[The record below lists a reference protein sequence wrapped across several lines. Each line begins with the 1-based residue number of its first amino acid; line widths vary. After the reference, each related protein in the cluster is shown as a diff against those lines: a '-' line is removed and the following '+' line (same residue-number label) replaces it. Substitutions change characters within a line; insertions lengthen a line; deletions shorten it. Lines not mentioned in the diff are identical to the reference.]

1 MQFGL
6 IILLIQVVLIVH
18 AAKTGRFWPWGYVIL
33 FLLGFGAL
41 AYVLVELV
49 PEWFGSVQG
58 QHARKRVVSTLDP
71 GKRYRLLTDQLE
83 VTDTIA
89 NRSALAE
96 ECLALGKFDEALRH
110 YEHILSLP
118 LGDAAYALGKA
129 RAQFGLGHPQDTVA
143 TLDDLRARSPDY
155 QRLTDTCFTPARS
168 KTAAAL
174 RTRWPNIRRTPPIMP
189 APKRACPT
197 DSCSTKP
204 VGGQR
209 RRRSS
214 PRSWPSSS
222 APPNMSGGRRPSGL
236 CSPKR
241 RCGAEGLWIGGS
253 WRDFPRSIWERGV
266 KSSALPVKSNEPAI
280 TPELIAEHGLK
291 PDEYAR
297 LEKLIGRKPSFTELG
312 IFSAMWNE
320 HCSYKSSKIHLRTLP
335 TKAQWVIQGPGE
347 NAGVIDIGDG
357 LAVVFK
363 MESHNHPS
371 YIEPY
376 QGAATGV
383 GGILRD
389 VFTMGA
395 RPIACLNAL
404 SFGDPK
410 HPKTRALV
418 GGVVAGIGGYG
429 NSFGVPTVGGE
440 VRFHRR
446 YDGNCLVNAMAVG
459 LADAD
464 KIFYSAASGVG
475 MPIVYLGSK
484 TGRDGIHGASM
495 ASAEFG
501 ADAEEKRPTV
511 QVGDPFSEKL
521 LLEACL
527 EIMAKGCV
535 IAIQDMGAAGLT
547 CSAVEMGAKGDLG
560 VTLNLDKVP
569 CREIGMSAYEMML
582 SESQERMLMVLKPE
596 KEQEAEAIFR
606 KWGLDFAV
614 VGETTPTKRF
624 IVRHGGAVMADLPIK
639 ELGDEAPV
647 YDRPFAETEK
657 RKIVQAADVVPPMP
671 TATALEKLIG
681 APDLCSRRWV
691 WEQYDHVIIGN
702 TVQRPGGDA
711 AVVRIN
717 DGPKALALTSDVTP
731 RYCEADPF
739 EGGMQ
744 AVAEAW
750 RNLSAVGAKP
760 LALTDNLNFG
770 NPERPEIM
778 GQLVGCIRGIGEA
791 ARALDFPIVSGN
803 VSLYNETN
811 GRAIL
816 PTPTIGGV
824 GVLDD
829 FTASMTLRFK
839 AEGEAILLIGET
851 RGWLGQS
858 VYLREVCGREEG
870 APPPVDL
877 AAEKRH
883 GEFVRNL
890 IRDGL
895 VTAAHDVSDGGLL
908 VALAEMAIASGIGA
922 VLEGSSALA
931 AHAFWFGED
940 QGRYVVTGKN
950 ADLIAERAKVTGVR
964 LTRLGATGGKAL
976 AISGERP
983 IAVAQLKKSFEGW
996 LPAYMAG
1003 QAA

>member
-1 MQFGL
+1 MG
-6 IILLIQVVLIVH
+6 
-18 AAKTGRFWPWGYVIL
+18 
-33 FLLGFGAL
+33 
-41 AYVLVELV
+41 
-49 PEWFGSVQG
+49 
-58 QHARKRVVSTLDP
+58 
-71 GKRYRLLTDQLE
+71 
-83 VTDTIA
+83 
-89 NRSALAE
+89 
-96 ECLALGKFDEALRH
+96 
-110 YEHILSLP
+110 
-118 LGDAAYALGKA
+118 
-129 RAQFGLGHPQDTVA
+129 
-143 TLDDLRARSPDY
+143 
-155 QRLTDTCFTPARS
+155 
-168 KTAAAL
+168 
-174 RTRWPNIRRTPPIMP
+174 
-189 APKRACPT
+189 
-197 DSCSTKP
+197 
-204 VGGQR
+204 
-209 RRRSS
+209 
-214 PRSWPSSS
+214 
-222 APPNMSGGRRPSGL
+222 
-236 CSPKR
+236 
-241 RCGAEGLWIGGS
+241 EGC
-253 WRDFPRSIWERGV
+253 E
-266 KSSALPVKSNEPAI
+266 SSALPVKSNEPAI

-297 LEKLIGRKPSFTELG
+297 IEKLIGRKPSFTELG

-335 TKAQWVIQGPGE
+335 TKAPWVIQGPGE
-347 NAGVIDIGDG
+347 NAGVIGIGDG

-418 GGVVAGIGGYG
+418 SGVVAGIGGYG

-560 VTLNLDKVP
+560 VALDLDKVP
-569 CREIGMSAYEMML
+569 CREAGMSAYEMML

-596 KEQEAEAIFR
+596 KEKEAEAVFR

-624 IVRHGGAVMADLPIK
+624 LVRHGGAVMADLPIK
-639 ELGDEAPV
+639 ELGDEAPI
-647 YDRPFAETEK
+647 YDRKFEPSPKLPPIDAETIK
-657 RKIVQAADVVPPMP
+657 PPLGIGE
-671 TATALEKLIG
+671 ALLKLVG
-681 APDLCSRRWV
+681 SPDLCSRRWV
-691 WEQYDHVIIGN
+691 WEQYDHVILGN

-717 DGPKALALTSDVTP
+717 EGPKALALTSDVTP

-739 EGGMQ
+739 EGGKQ

-778 GQLVGCIRGIGEA
+778 GQFVGCVRGIAEA
-791 ARALDFPIVSGN
+791 CRALDFPVVSGN
-803 VSLYNETN
+803 VSLYNETE

-829 FTASMTLRFK
+829 FTKSASLAFK
-839 AEGEAILLIGET
+839 AGGEAILLIGET
-851 RGWLGQS
+851 QGWLGQS
-858 VYLREVCGREEG
+858 VYLREICGREEG

-877 AAEKRH
+877 AAEKRNGDVVRGMIH
-883 GEFVRNL
+883 G
-890 IRDGL
+890 G
-895 VTAAHDVSDGGLL
+895 TATAVHDLSDGGLL
-908 VALAEMAIASGIGA
+908 IALAEMVIASGIGA
-922 VLEGSSALA
+922 QLHA
-931 AHAFWFGED
+931 APASIVPHAYWFGED
-940 QGRYVVTGKN
+940 QARYLVTVP
-950 ADLIAERAKVTGVR
+950 D
-964 LTRLGATGGKAL
+964 
-976 AISGERP
+976 
-983 IAVAQLKKSFEGW
+983 
-996 LPAYMAG
+996 
-1003 QAA
+1003 

>member
-1 MQFGL
+1 
-6 IILLIQVVLIVH
+6 
-18 AAKTGRFWPWGYVIL
+18 VI
-33 FLLGFGAL
+33 A
-41 AYVLVELV
+41 
-49 PEWFGSVQG
+49 
-58 QHARKRVVSTLDP
+58 
-71 GKRYRLLTDQLE
+71 
-83 VTDTIA
+83 
-89 NRSALAE
+89 
-96 ECLALGKFDEALRH
+96 
-110 YEHILSLP
+110 
-118 LGDAAYALGKA
+118 
-129 RAQFGLGHPQDTVA
+129 
-143 TLDDLRARSPDY
+143 
-155 QRLTDTCFTPARS
+155 
-168 KTAAAL
+168 
-174 RTRWPNIRRTPPIMP
+174 
-189 APKRACPT
+189 
-197 DSCSTKP
+197 
-204 VGGQR
+204 
-209 RRRSS
+209 
-214 PRSWPSSS
+214 
-222 APPNMSGGRRPSGL
+222 
-236 CSPKR
+236 
-241 RCGAEGLWIGGS
+241 
-253 WRDFPRSIWERGV
+253 
-266 KSSALPVKSNEPAI
+266 NEPAI
-280 TPELIAEHGLK
+280 TPELIAEHGLT
-291 PDEYAR
+291 PDEYER
-297 LEKLIGRKPSFTELG
+297 IVKLIGREPSFTELG

-335 TKAQWVIQGPGE
+335 TKAPWVIQGPGE

-357 LAVVFK
+357 QAIVFK

-410 HPKTRALV
+410 NPKTRSLV
-418 GGVVAGIGGYG
+418 AGVVAGIGGYG

-440 VRFHRR
+440 VRFDPR
-446 YDGNCLVNAMAVG
+446 YDGNILVNAMAVG

-484 TGRDGIHGASM
+484 TGRDGIHGATM

-527 EIMAKGCV
+527 EIMRNGCV

-560 VTLNLDKVP
+560 VTLDLDHVP
-569 CREIGMSAYEMML
+569 CRETGMSAYEMML

-596 KEQEAEAIFR
+596 KEKQAEAIFR

-614 VGETTPTKRF
+614 VGQTTPTKRF

-639 ELGDEAPV
+639 ELGDEAPL
-647 YDRPFAETEK
+647 YNRHFIENKRRPV
-657 RKIVQAADVVPPMP
+657 IDAAAVKPPM
-671 TATALEKLIG
+671 ANADALEKLIG
-681 APDLCSRRWV
+681 SPDLCSKRWV
-691 WEQYDHVIIGN
+691 WEQYDHVILGN

-731 RYCEADPF
+731 RYCEADSF
-739 EGGMQ
+739 VGGEQ

-750 RNLSAVGAKP
+750 RNLTAVGARP

-778 GQLVGCIRGIGEA
+778 GQFVGCVRGIGA
-791 ARALDFPIVSGN
+791 ACRALDFPVVSGN

-824 GVLDD
+824 GLIDD
-829 FTASMTLRFK
+829 FTKSMTIAFK
-839 AEGEAILLIGET
+839 AEGEAILAIGAT
-851 RGWLGQS
+851 GGWLGRS
-858 VYLREVCGREEG
+858 LYLRDICGRDDG

-877 AAEKRH
+877 AAERRH
-883 GEFVRNL
+883 GDFVRGL
-890 IRDGL
+890 IRAGL
-895 VTAAHDVSDGGLL
+895 VTAVHDVSDGGLL
-908 VALAEMAIASGIGA
+908 IALAEMTMPSGIGA
-922 VLEGSSALA
+922 VLEAPSNIP

-940 QGRYVVTGKN
+940 QARYVVTTKD
-950 ADLIAERAKVTGVR
+950 AQRVMQRAEAASVP
-964 LTRLGATGGKAL
+964 LLRLGATGGAVL
-976 AISGERP
+976 AVDGERP
-983 IAVAQLKKSFEGW
+983 LRVDEIKRRFEAW

-1003 QAA
+1003 SSA

>member
-1 MQFGL
+1 MF
-6 IILLIQVVLIVH
+6 
-18 AAKTGRFWPWGYVIL
+18 
-33 FLLGFGAL
+33 
-41 AYVLVELV
+41 
-49 PEWFGSVQG
+49 SN
-58 QHARKRVVSTLDP
+58 D
-71 GKRYRLLTDQLE
+71 
-83 VTDTIA
+83 
-89 NRSALAE
+89 
-96 ECLALGKFDEALRH
+96 
-110 YEHILSLP
+110 
-118 LGDAAYALGKA
+118 
-129 RAQFGLGHPQDTVA
+129 
-143 TLDDLRARSPDY
+143 
-155 QRLTDTCFTPARS
+155 
-168 KTAAAL
+168 
-174 RTRWPNIRRTPPIMP
+174 PPI
-189 APKRACPT
+189 
-197 DSCSTKP
+197 
-204 VGGQR
+204 
-209 RRRSS
+209 
-214 PRSWPSSS
+214 
-222 APPNMSGGRRPSGL
+222 
-236 CSPKR
+236 
-241 RCGAEGLWIGGS
+241 
-253 WRDFPRSIWERGV
+253 
-266 KSSALPVKSNEPAI
+266 
-280 TPELIAEHGLK
+280 TPQLIAEHGLT
-291 PDEYAR
+291 PDEYVR
-297 LEKLIGRKPSFTELG
+297 IVKLIGREPSFTELG

-335 TKAQWVIQGPGE
+335 TKAPWVIQGPGE

-404 SFGDPK
+404 SFGDPG
-410 HPKTRALV
+410 HPKTRHVVA
-418 GGVVAGIGGYG
+418 GVVAGVGGYG

-459 LADAD
+459 IAEKD

-527 EIMAKGCV
+527 EIMAEGCV

-560 VTLNLDKVP
+560 VTLDLDKVP
-569 CREIGMSAYEMML
+569 CRETGMSAYEMML

-596 KEQEAEAIFR
+596 KEKLAESIFR

-614 VGETTPTKRF
+614 IGETTPSKRF
-624 IVRHGGAVMADLPIK
+624 LIRHGSTVMADLPIK

-647 YDRPFAETEK
+647 YERPFAQSVK
-657 RKIVQAADVVPPMP
+657 LPVIDAVSVKPPMSM
-671 TATALEKLIG
+671 ADALEKLIG
-681 APDLCSRRWV
+681 SPDLCAKRWV
-691 WEQYDHVIIGN
+691 FEQYDHVILGN

-717 DGPKALALTSDVTP
+717 DGPKALALTADVTP

-739 EGGMQ
+739 EGGKQ
-744 AVAEAW
+744 AVAEAY
-750 RNLSAVGAKP
+750 RNLSAVGSQP
-760 LALTDNLNFG
+760 LALSDNLNFG
-770 NPERPEIM
+770 NPERREIM
-778 GQLVGCIRGIGEA
+778 GQLVGCIQGIGAA

-829 FTASMTLRFK
+829 FTKSMTLAFK
-839 AEGEAILLIGET
+839 AEGESILLVGATE
-851 RGWLGQS
+851 GWLGQS
-858 VYLREVCGREEG
+858 LYLREVCGREEG

-877 AAEKRH
+877 AAERRNA
-883 GEFVRNL
+883 EFIRML

-895 VTAAHDVSDGGLL
+895 ATAVHDISDGGIL
-908 VALAEMAIASGIGA
+908 VALAEMTMASRIGA
-922 VLEGSSALA
+922 VLESPAAIA

-940 QGRYVVTGKN
+940 QARFVVTAKN
-950 ADLIAERAKVTGVR
+950 AEAILDRAGTAGVAVA
-964 LTRLGATGGKAL
+964 RLGATGGSVL
-976 AISGERP
+976 AIAGERP
-983 IAVAQLKKSFEGW
+983 LVVSDLLARFEAW

-1003 QAA
+1003 AD